1 MQMNQRWTNR
11 LLTPLAI
18 HHFAGNNMIN
28 SASRPRHSTEGILRP
43 FTQAIL
49 VRHLLH
55 VFRRL
60 GQQWFTQNF
69 QAIQEKTSG
78 AEPTKKIVG

>member
-1 MQMNQRWTNR
+1 
-11 LLTPLAI
+11 
-18 HHFAGNNMIN
+18 MIN

-60 GQQWFTQNF
+60 VAMIYPELPCDSRKNIWSRAHQKNGG
-69 QAIQEKTSG
+69 IK
-78 AEPTKKIVG
+78 

>member
-1 MQMNQRWTNR
+1 
-11 LLTPLAI
+11 
-18 HHFAGNNMIN
+18 MIN

-60 GQQWFTQNF
+60 AAMMYPELQGDSR
-69 QAIQEKTSG
+69 KKHL
-78 AEPTKKIVG
+78 EPSPSKKWWDEIEV